1 MGYDSC
7 MEENSSNTKEKN
19 FQMTYIPPETG
30 FRMEFVTMK
39 HNTKPHWHREV
50 EILYILNGSAS
61 VLMGG
66 EKITVSPLEFI
77 VIDSA
82 IVHEI
87 IYQLPQTMGISI
99 HLSKGYYKRYIPEM
113 ELLRFSCEIDRLTE
127 EQKEPYMRMCESMK
141 DLTVLYFEEDLSTP
155 LKNASL
161 ILKIAADLV
170 EYFSEKIPTDKL
182 ARDPNQLA
190 RVQEVFQYVQD
201 HFSEPLELQDVADE
215 IGLNK
220 EYFCRFFKK
229 NTGMSFLH
237 YLNQVRLNHVYQD
250 LLYTEGSIQE
260 ILEKNGI
267 TNQKLFYRQF
277 KDTYHCSP
285 RELRRLSKDNPYM

>member
-1 MGYDSC
+1 
-7 MEENSSNTKEKN
+7 MEEYLSNTKEKN
-19 FQMTYIPPETG
+19 YQMNNIPPETG
-30 FRMEFVTMK
+30 FRMQFVTMK
-39 HNTKPHWHREV
+39 YNTKPHWHREV

-66 EKITVSPLEFI
+66 EKVTVKPLEFV

-82 IVHEI
+82 VVHEV
-87 IYQLPQTMGISI
+87 IYQLPQTMGIDI
-99 HLSKGYYKRYIPEM
+99 HLSKSYYKRYVPDM
-113 ELLRFSCEIDRLTE
+113 ELLHFSCREDRLTGP
-127 EQKEPYMRMCESMK
+127 QRDAYMRMCGYLK
-141 DLTVLYFEEDLSTP
+141 DLTVLYFEDRPGTP
-155 LKNASL
+155 LKNASI
-161 ILKIAADLV
+161 ILGITADLV
-170 EYFSEKIPTDKL
+170 ENFSEKLLPTDKM

-190 RVQEVFQYVQD
+190 RLQEVFQYVED
-201 HFSEPLELQDVADE
+201 NYSETLELQDVADY

-237 YLNQVRLNHVYQD
+237 YLNRVRLNHVYQD

-285 RELRRLSKDNPYM
+285 RELRHLSKDNPYMT

>member
-1 MGYDSC
+1 
-7 MEENSSNTKEKN
+7 MEDYLSDAKEKTY
-19 FQMTYIPPETG
+19 QMTYIPPDTG
-30 FRMEFVTMK
+30 FRMQFVTMK
-39 HNTKPHWHREV
+39 YNTRPHWHREV

-61 VLMGG
+61 VLVGG
-66 EKITVSPLEFI
+66 EKITVRPLEFV

-82 IVHEI
+82 VVHEV

-99 HLSKGYYKRYIPEM
+99 HISKSYYKRYVPDM
-113 ELLRFSCEIDRLTE
+113 ELLHFSCRIDRLTE
-127 EQKEPYMRMCESMK
+127 AQSEPYMRMCEYMK
-141 DLTVLYFEEDLSTP
+141 DLTILYFEEKPGTP

-161 ILKIAADLV
+161 ILQIIAELV
-170 EYFSEKIPTDKL
+170 ENFSEKLLMTDKV

-201 HFSEPLELQDVADE
+201 HYSEPLELQDVADE

-237 YLNQVRLNHVYQD
+237 YLNRVRLNYVYQD

-277 KDTYHCSP
+277 KETYHCSP
-285 RELRRLSKDNPYM
+285 RELRHLSKDNPYM

>member
-1 MGYDSC
+1 
-7 MEENSSNTKEKN
+7 MEEYLKDDREKTY
-19 FQMTYIPPETG
+19 QMTDIPPETG
-30 FRMEFVTMK
+30 FRMAFVTMK
-39 HNTKPHWHREV
+39 YNTRPHWHREV
-50 EILYILNGSAS
+50 EILYILNGSAL

-66 EKITVSPLEFI
+66 EKITVNPLEFV

-82 IVHEI
+82 VVHEV

-99 HLSKGYYKRYIPEM
+99 HFSKGYYRRYIPDM
-113 ELLRFSCEIDRLTE
+113 EFLHFSCRIDRLTE
-127 EQKEPYMRMCESMK
+127 AQKDPYMRMCEYLK
-141 DLTVLYFEEDLSTP
+141 DLTILYFEDKPGTP

-161 ILKIAADLV
+161 ILEITAELV
-170 EYFSEKIPTDKL
+170 ENFSEELLPTDKM

-190 RVQEVFQYVQD
+190 RVQEVFRYVQD
-201 HFSEPLELQDVADE
+201 HYSEPLELQDVADE

-237 YLNQVRLNHVYQD
+237 YLNRVRLNYVYQD

-277 KDTYHCSP
+277 KETYHCSP
-285 RELRRLSKDNPYM
+285 RELRNLSKDNPYM